1 METRLQSSLTGDT
14 GLIFR
19 PCRKDRASSRND
31 GGISWFFSR
40 WGMTCGVSLELRWG
54 TQGASLVAPGKCSLH
69 SSCEGE
75 RGIALESQQGNRASR
90 HVERGITRSFLSC
103 SRKPWVPS
111 TCDGELRELLMVP
124 KGSQE

>member
-40 WGMTCGVSLELRWG
+40 WGTTCGVSLELLRE

-69 SSCEGE
+69 SSCKGE
-75 RGIALESQQGNRASR
+75 HGIALESQQGNWASR
-90 HVERGITRSFLSC
+90 RIEGGITRSFLSC
-103 SRKPWVPS
+103 GRKPRVPS
-111 TCDGELRELLMVP
+111 TCDGELMDLLMVP
-124 KGSQE
+124 MGS